1 MFRIVL
7 LVTLILFGIFTAFAL
22 WNEGITSIPASI
34 THSYN
39 SIQIYLD
46 LVIAAMLINVWMWR
60 DAKAH
65 GRNPWGWVIATL
77 IVGSFSPLL
86 YLITRKSSKISE

>member
-7 LVTLILFGIFTAFAL
+7 LVTFILFGIFTAFAL

-65 GRNPWGWVIATL
+65 GRNPWVWVIATL

>member
-1 MFRIVL
+1 
-7 LVTLILFGIFTAFAL
+7 
-22 WNEGITSIPASI
+22 
-34 THSYN
+34 
-39 SIQIYLD
+39 
-46 LVIAAMLINVWMWR
+46 MLINVWMWR

-65 GRNPWGWVIATL
+65 GRNPWVWVIATL

>member
-1 MFRIVL
+1 MFRSIL
-7 LVTLILFGIFTAFAL
+7 IATFILFGIFTAFAL
-22 WNEGITSIPASI
+22 WNEGITSVPSSI
-34 THSYN
+34 MHSYN
-39 SIQIYLD
+39 SIQIYVA

-65 GRNPWGWVIATL
+65 GRNPWVWVIATL

-86 YLITRKSSKISE
+86 YLITRKPSKISE